1 MKISVVTVCY
11 NSEKTIRQ
19 TIESV
24 INQTYRDIEYLIID
38 GKSEDRTWSIINE
51 YSDDERIIALSEK
64 DDGLYDAMNKATDL
78 STGDYII
85 FLNSGDF
92 FVDKNVLANI
102 IPKVRGDITY
112 GNVIRIREN
121 GEYVERYGNR
131 TYVKILLLFGKMVC
145 HQTMFIKTNIMK
157 KYKYDLRYN
166 ITADF
171 NFLCRCVKDKRK
183 LFYVNQNVAYMDNR
197 TGISSTLSNIPIMW
211 NEDDESLNS
220 CFPILFRLVY
230 PLKRFK
236 RLIS

>member
-51 YSDDERIIALSEK
+51 YSDDERITALSEK

-102 IPKVRGDITY
+102 IPKSQG
-112 GNVIRIREN
+112 
-121 GEYVERYGNR
+121 
-131 TYVKILLLFGKMVC
+131 
-145 HQTMFIKTNIMK
+145 
-157 KYKYDLRYN
+157 
-166 ITADF
+166 
-171 NFLCRCVKDKRK
+171 
-183 LFYVNQNVAYMDNR
+183 
-197 TGISSTLSNIPIMW
+197 
-211 NEDDESLNS
+211 
-220 CFPILFRLVY
+220 
-230 PLKRFK
+230 
-236 RLIS
+236 